1 MSTVA
6 HPHIEIT
13 SDGHARIRGTGFK
26 VRMLAEEHL
35 STGAD
40 AMELHR
46 GHPHLSLGQ
55 IYSALAYYYDNK
67 NAFDQEIEQLREM
80 AERMQREHGESVLMR
95 VAANRAVTHAQ
106 RVASSQSQRD

>member
-35 STGAD
+35 ANGAD

-46 GHPHLSLGQ
+46 GHPQLSLEQ
-55 IYSALAYYYDNK
+55 VYSALAYYYDHK
-67 NAFDQEIEQLREM
+67 EEFDREIEQLRDM
-80 AERMQREHGESVLMR
+80 AEGLCTENGESLL
-95 VAANRAVTHAQ
+95 AQ
-106 RVASSQSQRD
+106 KLRE